1 VPRRAGRDGLPAHSA
16 ARRTIDAH
24 LRRVFTKLGV
34 RSRTQLARI
43 ELNGDT
49 PSAEALPAV
58 V

>member
-1 VPRRAGRDGLPAHSA
+1 
-16 ARRTIDAH
+16 
-24 LRRVFTKLGV
+24 VFTKLGV

-43 ELNGDT
+43 ELNCDT